1 MKAAERRSELVA
13 KGAVE
18 ISGHARSRMFERD
31 ISTDE
36 LLEIVETGEVIE
48 EYPGRQPCPAA
59 LILGFI
65 SHTAYHVVAAFC
77 QDTLVIVTVYLPEK
91 EDWVAFRTR
100 KKSH

>member
-1 MKAAERRSELVA
+1 MRTNERRSELVA

-18 ISGHARSRMFERD
+18 ISGHARIRMFERN

-48 EYPGRQPCPAA
+48 EYPGRMPCPAA

-65 SHTAYHVVAAFC
+65 SHTAYHVVIAFC
-77 QDTLVIVTVYLPEK
+77 QDTLVIVTAYLPEQ
-91 EDWVAFRTR
+91 EDWVDFRVR
-100 KKSH
+100 K

>member
-18 ISGHARSRMFERD
+18 ISGHARIRMFERN

-36 LLEIVETGEVIE
+36 LLEIVETGEVLE
-48 EYPGRQPCPAA
+48 EYPGRLPCPAA

-65 SHTAYHVVAAFC
+65 SKTAYHVVIAFC
-77 QDTLVIVTVYLPEK
+77 QDTLVIVTAYLPEQ
-91 EDWVAFRTR
+91 EDWVDFRIR
-100 KKSH
+100 K